1 MSNSHDSNIIIST
14 GTIVRFF
21 LIAIL
26 LGAMYFMSDVVMVI
40 ITAIVIA
47 SALDPIIRRLV
58 RYKINRIIAVILVYI
73 IIAVL
78 LFELFIFFI
87 PLVLND
93 AVTFLA
99 GLPKSISVQ
108 SLWSPISMLSGQA
121 SNAVLSEHS
130 ILISDVVNNLR
141 SLIVGTS
148 TGAFETASKIFGG
161 FFSFI
166 IIMVLSFYLA
176 MKTDGVGE
184 FLRIV
189 APVRHHDYII
199 NLWKRSQRKMALW
212 LQGQVVLGLIVG
224 VLVYLVL
231 VIANVP
237 HALVLAVIA
246 GLLEIIPVF
255 GPIIASIPAIILA
268 FSYQG
273 VGTGIV
279 VMILYFIIHQLESQ
293 VFYPL
298 VVKKVVGM
306 SPILVIIALVV
317 GAKLVGILGALIAV
331 PLAAAFMEYIN
342 DVEKDKKAEVEDRVI
357 NNKIDFN

>member
-1 MSNSHDSNIIIST
+1 MSNYHEANIIIST

-26 LGAMYFMSDVVMVI
+26 LGAIYFMSDVVLVI

-58 RYKINRIIAVILVYI
+58 RYRINRIIAVIFVYI
-73 IIAVL
+73 IIVAV

-87 PLVLND
+87 PLVVND
-93 AVTFLA
+93 AVTFLSS
-99 GLPKSISVQ
+99 LPKSISVQ
-108 SLWSPISMLSGQA
+108 SLWSPISMLSGQT
-121 SNAVLSEHS
+121 SNVLSEHT
-130 ILISDVVNNLR
+130 ILISDLINNLR

-231 VIANVP
+231 VIAGVP

-317 GAKLVGILGALIAV
+317 GAKLAGVLGALIAV

-342 DVEKDKKAEVEDRVI
+342 DVERDKKAEVEDQTRTET
-357 NNKIDFN
+357 FEFR